1 MCQANKRTGS
11 GAALAELLAIRLSE
25 QTTLVKSL
33 VMRASVVSGK
43 WIGAARLSGT
53 ALRALVESGKS
64 TPHFPLPT
72 SYFPLSALRPLLLAI
87 IFFYTPASF
96 AERADRDKPIHLEAD
111 QVLIDDAQQI
121 STFTGNVKLTQG
133 TMLIRGDKIVV
144 TQDKEGFKHGTAYG
158 NTASFRQK
166 REGLDEYV
174 DGYGERIEY
183 DTRAETVD
191 FYVQARLK
199 RELDEVRGEHITY
212 SQKTEIFQVNRSGAS
227 PENEPPKRVRA
238 ILQPKPKQ
246 GAASPSAP
254 DTLPIKPSETLLP
267 AD

>member
-1 MCQANKRTGS
+1 MYPAKNKFLL
-11 GAALAELLAIRLSE
+11 AAL
-25 QTTLVKSL
+25 
-33 VMRASVVSGK
+33 
-43 WIGAARLSGT
+43 
-53 ALRALVESGKS
+53 
-64 TPHFPLPT
+64 
-72 SYFPLSALRPLLLAI
+72 LLLCV
-87 IFFYTPASF
+87 PACF
-96 AERADRDKPIHLEAD
+96 AERADRDKPLHLEAD
-111 QVLIDDAQQI
+111 QVLVDDAQQI

-133 TMLIRGDKIVV
+133 TMVIRGDKIVV
-144 TQDKEGFKHGTAYG
+144 VQDKEGFKHGTAYG

-191 FYVQARLK
+191 FYVRARLK

-212 SQKTEIFQVNRSGAS
+212 SQKTEIFHVSSSGVN

-246 GAASPSAP
+246 GATPPSAP
-254 DTLPIKPSETLLP
+254 DALPIKSSETLPP

>member
-1 MCQANKRTGS
+1 MYPAKNKF
-11 GAALAELLAIRLSE
+11 LLAS
-25 QTTLVKSL
+25 
-33 VMRASVVSGK
+33 
-43 WIGAARLSGT
+43 
-53 ALRALVESGKS
+53 
-64 TPHFPLPT
+64 
-72 SYFPLSALRPLLLAI
+72 LLLLCA
-87 IFFYTPASF
+87 PACF
-96 AERADRDKPIHLEAD
+96 AERADRDKPLHLEAD
-111 QVLIDDAQQI
+111 QMLVDDAQQI

-133 TMLIRGDKIVV
+133 TMVIRGDKIVV
-144 TQDKEGFKHGTAYG
+144 VQDKEGFKHGTAYG

-191 FYVQARLK
+191 FYVRARLK

-212 SQKTEIFQVNRSGAS
+212 SQKTEIFHVNSGGVN

-246 GAASPSAP
+246 GATPPSAP
-254 DTLPIKPSETLLP
+254 DTLPIKSSETLPP

>member
-1 MCQANKRTGS
+1 MYPAKNKF
-11 GAALAELLAIRLSE
+11 LLAS
-25 QTTLVKSL
+25 
-33 VMRASVVSGK
+33 
-43 WIGAARLSGT
+43 
-53 ALRALVESGKS
+53 
-64 TPHFPLPT
+64 
-72 SYFPLSALRPLLLAI
+72 LLLLCV
-87 IFFYTPASF
+87 PACF
-96 AERADRDKPIHLEAD
+96 AERADRDKPVHLEAD
-111 QVLIDDAQQI
+111 QVLVDDAQQI

-133 TMLIRGDKIVV
+133 TMVIRGDKIVV
-144 TQDKEGFKHGTAYG
+144 VQDKEGFKHGTAYG

-191 FYVQARLK
+191 FYVRARLK

-212 SQKTEIFQVNRSGAS
+212 SQKTEIFHVNSSGVN

-246 GAASPSAP
+246 GATPPSAP
-254 DTLPIKPSETLLP
+254 DTLPIKSSETLLP